1 MAESIALLWTSPA
14 AESTLQP
21 QNFTAT
27 RGEALSLAFTRLSTS
42 ARVITGA
49 TITIRF
55 AASQRAGTSL
65 KITGAVS
72 GTGVTCALTNSNTE
86 SLAARLWY
94 YQLFDETNYELLSY
108 GVMTLQ
114 ENSDLS
120 TAGSTALVT
129 TFAQYAFKTIAVA
142 GQSNVVAEVKE
153 DTLTLAGSGVTITTD
168 AATDT
173 ITFTVAASG
182 AWGGI
187 TGTITNQTDLVT
199 YISTQLSSYATTA
212 AVASGYQP
220 LDAQLTSL
228 AALAYAGNAGKA
240 ITVNV
245 GENGFELSTVAAGVP
260 TTITVA
266 DTTDA
271 TCFVALFESATG
283 DLGPKTD
290 AGLTYNATTGMLS
303 ATGFTGPLTGIASQ
317 VYVNST
323 TPTGENGYILF
334 SVDTG
339 QGAVAYSDNDFR
351 YDTDT
356 NNLAVPAITI
366 SGRSQLAAMDFG
378 TALDLG
384 NSGATKT
391 VNWSTNN
398 HQKMTLN
405 ANCTATFTSP
415 VGSADL
421 RLVIN
426 GGTGGFVLTLPGS
439 CIYDDGVAMRAIG
452 ASETVQLDLA
462 YDGTNYRISRTAIA
476 NDRLRVTGATATA
489 DGDMANSSLEFYLDN
504 SAGLS
509 AKWKTS
515 GGAVT
520 SAVYVTL
527 DGVQTL
533 TNKTFVAPALGTP
546 ASGVLTNCTGL
557 PTILVADE
565 PTDTTCFLGF
575 FTGATGELGPKTNT
589 GLLWNATTQNLQ
601 IGKSGTAGI
610 LSLYDATN
618 TAFVTITTGDDAFV
632 FDADVEVVQL
642 RSETLSMNL
651 IDGVTG
657 GTSRAATFR
666 RNSTGTPTAGF
677 GAEWQWQLESST
689 AEDNTAAQ
697 MDVTWATA
705 THASRAA
712 RVTHSVADSAALRE
726 TFREEAS
733 GTAPM
738 IGFLGASAVA
748 RQAATPA
755 AGLVALGL
763 FSTVSDY
770 GTIGFGKTGTP
781 STGVIETYRVMEWA
795 GTLTGWSISVDA
807 GTATVK
813 FWKVATGTAVPTVS
827 NVINTSGVAISTG
840 THVKST
846 TVTDFSDT
854 TFDIGDIVACAITA
868 ISGVGNISVQ
878 LYFTKS

>member
-129 TFAQYAFKTIAVA
+129 TFAQYAFKTIAVS

-245 GENGFELSTVAAGVP
+245 GENGLELSTVAAGVP

-266 DTTDA
+266 NEASDT
-271 TCFVALFESATG
+271 TCFVGFFTAATG
-283 DLGPKTD
+283 DLGPKTNT
-290 AGLTYNATTGMLS
+290 GLTYNSSTGLFSSTGLAATT
-303 ATGFTGPLTGIASQ
+303 ATLTGRA
-317 VYVNST
+317 
-323 TPTGENGYILF
+323 
-334 SVDTG
+334 
-339 QGAVAYSDNDFR
+339 
-351 YDTDT
+351 
-356 NNLAVPAITI
+356 
-366 SGRSQLAAMDFG
+366 QLAAMDFG
-378 TALDLG
+378 TATANG
-384 NSGATKT
+384 NSSTTKT
-391 VNWSTNN
+391 IDWTVKNIQTVT
-398 HQKMTLN
+398 MTG
-405 ANCTATFTSP
+405 NCTFTFTAP
-415 VGSADL
+415 AGAANLALEV
-421 RLVIN
+421 N
-426 GGTGGFVLTLPGS
+426 GGAGSFSMTWPGTVVW
-439 CIYDDGVAMRAIG
+439 DDGVKPRPLA
-452 ASETVQLDLA
+452 ASEVMQLDFV
-462 YDGTNYRISRTAIA
+462 YDGTNYYASRTAIA
-476 NDRLRVTGATATA
+476 ADRLKVTGATAPA
-489 DGDMANSSLEFYLDN
+489 DGDMANSSLEFFLDN